1 VTLELG
7 KRMVRVADGQRG
19 MVAQNGPQLCIL
31 YLDRG
36 EERVALRSETW
47 VPDELKPGP
56 LRDEELYLIALHAD
70 RALHAFECNEPLKW
84 WEKPAL
90 TDVPYDP
97 GLVQC
102 VRDYLSSRKTRP
114 AA

>member
-1 VTLELG
+1 MIVG
-7 KRMVRVADGQRG
+7 QRMVRVNDGQRG
-19 MVAQNGPQLCIL
+19 VVAQNGPELRIL

-36 EERVALRSETW
+36 NERLALKSEKW

-56 LRDEELYLIALHAD
+56 LRAEEIYLIALHAD
-70 RALHAFECNEPLKW
+70 RALQAHELNQPHKW

-97 GLVQC
+97 GLIAVI
-102 VRDYLSSRKTRP
+102 RDYLQSRETKT
-114 AA
+114 AG